1 MAGKIF
7 AIDTRTFQ
15 KKGDARN
22 FFKSMLN
29 RYRVGDVVTGT
40 DDADLRALLKRH
52 TEYRKK
58 LGSGIDRFEVMANL
72 YGTQSFKIVRTDG
85 TADDFSYVHCITPKK
100 D

>member
-72 YGTQSFKIVRTDG
+72 Y
-85 TADDFSYVHCITPKK
+85 DDFLFGFWYLNLCYKRPILKC
-100 D
+100 